1 MDRGESSL
9 SVLNEGHKCLDE
21 KKYAWQVCSCTLWPL
36 LCYLLYSNLIT
47 KEKSGALWE
56 KTYFILV
63 PACRAIP
70 NISYCS
76 VSTTK
81 ALWIWQIHPMYISS
95 FPRCW
100 IPAYKKSNQIVM
112 HMLDKRNVFF
122 HVSALGFLQKVQMQ
136 KLPQHRARLLSYSS
150 SRSLLLSS
158 NQLIIKPWTQLYW
171 FSYIS
176 AP

>member
-1 MDRGESSL
+1 MLG
-9 SVLNEGHKCLDE
+9 
-21 KKYAWQVCSCTLWPL
+21 KYAAVHYGHCFVI
-36 LCYLLYSNLIT
+36 YSTPISSQKKNPERYG
-47 KEKSGALWE
+47 KQ
-56 KTYFILV
+56 TYFILV
-63 PACRAIP
+63 VPAFRAIP

-95 FPRCW
+95 FQRCW